1 MSTLEGKK
9 KKKIGEPLEHCLPP
23 HLPLLWILICVQ
35 EMGDKLLINNGVAFT
50 HKVSFLVLIW
60 YAKSL
65 SGKKQKRK
73 V

>member
-1 MSTLEGKK
+1 MSTLEGK